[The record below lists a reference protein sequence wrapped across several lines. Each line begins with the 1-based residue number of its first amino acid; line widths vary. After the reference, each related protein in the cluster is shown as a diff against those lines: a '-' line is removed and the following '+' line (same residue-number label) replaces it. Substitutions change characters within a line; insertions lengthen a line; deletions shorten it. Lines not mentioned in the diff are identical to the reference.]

1 VVGSRDTTPG
11 TASPQAV
18 GRLPEYRRMMVFRD
32 GGALPTDW
40 LGVGSGSA
48 DAAGT
53 LAEAETEPA
62 GDVGSRGAVLPGL
75 AALLELMFGALQ
87 PRTVHE
93 RVPSR
98 KVLRLTSTPI
108 PRFTRA

>member
-1 VVGSRDTTPG
+1 
-11 TASPQAV
+11 
-18 GRLPEYRRMMVFRD
+18 MMVFRD
-32 GGALPTDW
+32 SGPLPTDR
-40 LGVGSGSA
+40 LGIGFGSA

-53 LAEAETEPA
+53 LAEADTEPA
-62 GDVGSRGAVLPGL
+62 GDVGSRGAVPPGL
-75 AALLELMFGALQ
+75 AALLELVFGALQ

-93 RVPSR
+93 RVPSS